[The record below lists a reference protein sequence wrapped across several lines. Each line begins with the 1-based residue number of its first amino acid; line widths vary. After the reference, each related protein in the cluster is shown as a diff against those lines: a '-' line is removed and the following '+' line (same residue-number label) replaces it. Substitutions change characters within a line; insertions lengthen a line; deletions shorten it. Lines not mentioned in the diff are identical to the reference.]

1 MIVLITFREMLLRIE
16 LGLCLQFRE
25 SWPLDGMKLETL
37 KERRA
42 NKKPEDL
49 EVDYGKSVTNL

>member
-1 MIVLITFREMLLRIE
+1 MLRIK

-25 SWPLDGMKLETL
+25 LWPLDGMKLETL

-49 EVDYGKSVTNL
+49 EIDYGKSVTNL